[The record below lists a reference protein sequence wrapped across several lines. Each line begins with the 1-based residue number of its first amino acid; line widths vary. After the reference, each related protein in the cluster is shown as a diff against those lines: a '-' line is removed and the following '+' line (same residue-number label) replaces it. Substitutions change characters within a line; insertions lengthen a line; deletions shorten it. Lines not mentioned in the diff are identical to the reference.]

1 MSISPRGDRVPETY
15 RVIVIEDDLD
25 VSQYTKTV
33 IERRTHSLVLGISD
47 PSELKKNV
55 EEFEPDVIVT
65 DIELS
70 QSAALDLITVA
81 RGVRPGVPVIVMTA
95 YASGGFAGSVLN
107 AQADEFLIKPV
118 PSADLAAH
126 VERLARAYRKTHA
139 AVPRRQIVLA
149 IGARPTDVA
158 VGVGGTLAAHHA
170 AGDSVTILAL
180 SLARDATHGTD
191 ASDAMDATEIAEI
204 SANAGRSA
212 SVVGA
217 TLLLEDALAGTPEE
231 SQLLVDIIGQII
243 ARVRPTIV
251 YTHSPNDSDPD
262 HRAVSG
268 ASVFAASSVPTIACY
283 EGTVPSADFRPDRFM
298 AIDGFTDIKLAMMAP
313 FTPENNVPLALQPDN
328 SLARAKAWSTSA
340 DGSSY
345 CEAFEIVRESANS
358 AN

>member
-1 MSISPRGDRVPETY
+1 MPETY

-25 VSQYTKTV
+25 VSRYTKTV
-33 IERRTHSLVLGISD
+33 IERRTQSLVLAISD
-47 PSELKKNV
+47 PSELKKAV

-70 QSAALDLITVA
+70 QSAALDVIAVA
-81 RGVRPGVPVIVMTA
+81 RGVRSGIPVIVMTA
-95 YASGGFAGSVLN
+95 FASGGYTGSALN

-118 PSADLAAH
+118 ASADLAAH
-126 VERLARAYRKTHA
+126 VERLARAYRETHS
-139 AVPRRQIVLA
+139 AVPRREIVLA
-149 IGARPTDVA
+149 IGAKPADVA

-170 AGDSVTILAL
+170 AGDSVTILTL
-180 SLARDATHGTD
+180 SLGTG
-191 ASDAMDATEIAEI
+191 AMDAREIAEV
-204 SANAGRSA
+204 SANAARSA
-212 SVVGA
+212 AFAGA
-217 TLLLEDALAGTPEE
+217 ELLLEDALAGTPEE
-231 SQLLVDIIGQII
+231 SQLLVELIGKII

-298 AIDGFTDIKLAMMAP
+298 SIDGFTDIKLAMMAA
-313 FTPENNVPLALQPDN
+313 FTPENTAPPVLQPSN
-328 SLARAKAWSTSA
+328 SLAPAKARSTLA
-340 DGSSY
+340 DDSSY
-345 CEAFEIVRESANS
+345 REAFEIVRESANS

>member
-1 MSISPRGDRVPETY
+1 MPEAY

-33 IERRTHSLVLGISD
+33 IERRTQSLVLAISD
-47 PSELKKNV
+47 PKELKKAV

-70 QSAALDLITVA
+70 QSAALDVIAVA
-81 RGVRPGVPVIVMTA
+81 RGVRSGIPVIVMTA
-95 YASGGFAGSVLN
+95 FASGGHTGSALN

-118 PSADLAAH
+118 ASADLAAH
-126 VERLARAYRKTHA
+126 VERLARAYRETHS
-139 AVPRRQIVLA
+139 AVPRREIVLA
-149 IGARPTDVA
+149 IGAKPADVA

-170 AGDSVTILAL
+170 AGDSVTILTL
-180 SLARDATHGTD
+180 SLGTGALDAR
-191 ASDAMDATEIAEI
+191 EIAEV
-204 SANAGRSA
+204 SANAARSA
-212 SVVGA
+212 AFAGA
-217 TLLLEDALAGTPEE
+217 ELLLEDALAGTPEE
-231 SQLLVDIIGQII
+231 SQLLVELIGKII

-298 AIDGFTDIKLAMMAP
+298 SIDGFTDIKLAMMAA
-313 FTPENNVPLALQPDN
+313 FTPENTAPPVLQPSN
-328 SLARAKAWSTSA
+328 SLAPAKARSTFA
-340 DGSSY
+340 DDSSY
-345 CEAFEIVRESANS
+345 REAFEIVRESANS

>member
-1 MSISPRGDRVPETY
+1 VPEAY

-33 IERRTHSLVLGISD
+33 IERRTQSLVLAISD
-47 PSELKKNV
+47 PKELKKAV

-70 QSAALDLITVA
+70 QSAALDVIAVA
-81 RGVRPGVPVIVMTA
+81 RGVRSGIPVIVMTA
-95 YASGGFAGSVLN
+95 FASGGYAGSALN

-118 PSADLAAH
+118 ASADLAAH
-126 VERLARAYRKTHA
+126 VERLARAYRETHS
-139 AVPRRQIVLA
+139 AVPRREIVLA
-149 IGARPTDVA
+149 IGAKPADVA

-170 AGDSVTILAL
+170 AGDSVTILTL
-180 SLARDATHGTD
+180 SLGTGE
-191 ASDAMDATEIAEI
+191 MDAREIAEV
-204 SANAGRSA
+204 SANAARSA
-212 SVVGA
+212 AFAGA
-217 TLLLEDALAGTPEE
+217 ELLLEDALAGTPEE
-231 SQLLVDIIGQII
+231 SQLLVELIGKII

-298 AIDGFTDIKLAMMAP
+298 SIDGFTDIKLAMMAA
-313 FTPENNVPLALQPDN
+313 FTPENTAPPVLQPSN
-328 SLARAKAWSTSA
+328 SLAPAKARSTLA
-340 DGSSY
+340 DDSSY
-345 CEAFEIVRESANS
+345 REAFEIVRESANS

>member
-1 MSISPRGDRVPETY
+1 MPETY

-33 IERRTHSLVLGISD
+33 IERRTQSLVLAISD
-47 PSELKKNV
+47 PSELKKAV

-70 QSAALDLITVA
+70 QSAALDVIAVA
-81 RGVRPGVPVIVMTA
+81 RGVRSGIPVIVMTA
-95 YASGGFAGSVLN
+95 FASGGYTGSALN

-118 PSADLAAH
+118 ASADLAAH
-126 VERLARAYRKTHA
+126 VERLARAYRETHS
-139 AVPRRQIVLA
+139 AVPRREIVLA
-149 IGARPTDVA
+149 IGAKPADVA

-170 AGDSVTILAL
+170 AGDSVTILTL
-180 SLARDATHGTD
+180 SLGTG
-191 ASDAMDATEIAEI
+191 AMDAREIAEV
-204 SANAGRSA
+204 SANAARSA
-212 SVVGA
+212 AFAGA
-217 TLLLEDALAGTPEE
+217 ELLLEDALAGTPEE
-231 SQLLVDIIGQII
+231 SQLLVELIGKII

-298 AIDGFTDIKLAMMAP
+298 SIDGFTDIKLAMMAA
-313 FTPENNVPLALQPDN
+313 FTPENTAPPVLQPSN
-328 SLARAKAWSTSA
+328 SLAPAKARSTLA
-340 DGSSY
+340 DDSSY
-345 CEAFEIVRESANS
+345 REAFEIVRESANS